1 MTKILIIENNKEDAK
16 KYRDALSLIG
26 FQTQIAES
34 AIQGLKILNE
44 DSFNLV
50 LLNVMLHDMHGL
62 SLIKK
67 LHNNISDFNTQII
80 ILADNVDDN
89 IIAEAYNLH
98 CSGYLIKSHYTEQQI
113 ADYIKTALFLNK

>member
-1 MTKILIIENNKEDAK
+1 MKILVIENNKEDAK
-16 KYRDALSLIG
+16 KYQNALSSIG
-26 FQTQIAES
+26 FQVQIAES
-34 AIQGLKILNE
+34 AIQGLKILSE
-44 DSFNLV
+44 GSFNLV

-67 LHNNISDFNTQII
+67 LHNNNPDFKTQIV
-80 ILADNVDDN
+80 ILADNIEDN
-89 IIAEAYNLH
+89 IIEEAYNLH

>member
-1 MTKILIIENNKEDAK
+1 MKILVIENNQKDAK
-16 KYRDALSLIG
+16 KYKDALSSIG

-44 DSFNLV
+44 DTFDLV
-50 LLNVMLHDMHGL
+50 LLNIMLHDMHGL

-67 LHNNISDFNTQII
+67 LRNNNSNFNTPIV
-80 ILADNVDDN
+80 ILTEVSDDN
-89 IIAEAYNLH
+89 IIKEAYELNV
-98 CSGYLIKSHYTEQQI
+98 SGYLIKSSYTPEQI